1 MGKRRTYS
9 SLKYK
14 MNQIVANYLFD
25 EEHCKIV
32 PSKPK
37 RKWMDDTVDKYAY
50 RCLPMSIVNQSS
62 WDVLCPSS
70 VKATWNGGTSVS
82 DLKIE
87 YLERNSFQFAKS
99 EFGYGV
105 LTFHTD
111 FVLTTENSDCVYCKG
126 PANLH
131 KKNIQ
136 PLEGIIETF
145 WLPFT
150 FTMNWKFEEPGEI
163 FFEKDEIMFSF
174 FPIDLNYI
182 ESFDVI
188 KRPMKVDSSLAVKYE
203 TYSSSRTDHI
213 NVGNTEGE
221 SWQKYYMK
229 GVCPFSNKKAKGHKS
244 KINLKDFK

>member
-1 MGKRRTYS
+1 
-9 SLKYK
+9 
-14 MNQIVANYLFD
+14 MNQIIVNYLF
-25 EEHCKIV
+25 ENENCPIV
-32 PSKPK
+32 KSTPK
-37 RKWMDDTVDKYAY
+37 RQWMDSTQEKYAY
-50 RCLPMSIVNQSS
+50 RCLPMSIVNQCS
-62 WDVLCPSS
+62 WDVLCPSEI
-70 VKATWNGGTSVS
+70 KASWNGGNGVS
-82 DLKIE
+82 DITIE
-87 YLERNSFQFAKS
+87 YPNGTHFQFAKS
-99 EFGYGV
+99 EFGYGI

-111 FVLTTENSDCVYCKG
+111 FIITTNDTNCIYCKG

-163 FFEKDEIMFSF
+163 SFEKDEIMFSF
-174 FPIDLNYI
+174 FPVDLNYI
-182 ESFDVI
+182 ENFDI
-188 KRPMKVDSSLAVKYE
+188 LKRPINLEPSLRAKYE
-203 TYSSSRTDHI
+203 TYADSRTKHI
-213 NVGNTEGE
+213 EVGNTEGE